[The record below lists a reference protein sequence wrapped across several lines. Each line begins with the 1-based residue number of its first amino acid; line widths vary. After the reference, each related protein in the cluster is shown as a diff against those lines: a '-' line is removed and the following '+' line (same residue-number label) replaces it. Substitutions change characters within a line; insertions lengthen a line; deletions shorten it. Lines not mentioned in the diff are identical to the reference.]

1 MENSEILEEEY
12 AIGLDLG
19 TTFSCI
25 GVYRNGGVEIIPNR
39 NGEKTTPS
47 IVIIN
52 DSNILVGEETTE
64 FLVKYYD
71 SCIYEIKRLIG
82 RKFSDKELQKE
93 IKKLPFKIIEANKG
107 DIPEVEI
114 KLNGK
119 TITYNPVQISSF
131 IIKKMVSNAEKYINK
146 KITKL
151 VITVPAYFND
161 AQRNL
166 TKQAAEL
173 LGLKVIRIINEPTAA
188 ALSYKFDKKENIN
201 KNILIFDLGG
211 GTFDVSILSLNKEE
225 KNNNR
230 VSFLVLGVSGD
241 TQLGGEDFDNEL
253 VKYFLN
259 KTNKEEEIKT
269 DKRAM
274 KRLKV
279 ACENIKKI
287 LSSSEYTTLRIN
299 NFFKDQDLNEPI
311 SRADFEKICQHLFN
325 KLETKMDE
333 ALKNAKLKKKDI
345 NEIILVGGS
354 TKIPKVK
361 KVVQDYF
368 PGIKIN
374 DSINPDEAVAYGAT
388 LDAEKIL
395 HKKNELISNFH
406 LLDIT
411 PLSLGTN
418 IKNNSKDEEIQKEGD
433 EMSIIIPRGSHLPIE
448 KSQTYSSAENNQE
461 SMPIDIYEGEK
472 RYVKYNHLLKK
483 SNIQGLTKRP
493 KGQTKVEVTFKINI
507 DGILYVE
514 AKELSEDNKG
524 QTLNLKI
531 KNDEI
536 NLTPEQIKDLQE
548 KNKSVLDKMRENELV
563 EIKDITNLKDSL
575 KKYQEAFEKS
585 IQKPKKKKTDDDD
598 DDDDEDDSLIYKNNF
613 NSALEEFINAFDKNF
628 DNETVLEKFYL
639 YTKELFLSYLETLTL
654 KISRGEQLEIVKKIK
669 KYIILF
675 VDKSSGYLNDLLEVL
690 SSMTKKKKFRIHFY
704 NIIIFVMEELN
715 KLGKD
720 CIRSNK
726 PFCKY
731 HSLIYFEQSK
741 SYYDKYL
748 SSIDESLLD
757 KNLMKSRI
765 DQKKMCDDYIRDINS
780 GAVVLFDESF
790 RGGYLITEEII
801 SANRGI
807 TNDLKNFSIGN
818 IQNSIERCKIVL
830 ANYENV
836 LASIQ
841 IENSRSKKEAIC
853 IANILKLNAIL
864 GYLKKKCRILL
875 PLAKRCE
882 LIVEH
887 EKIDKNEEWYKEF
900 VKLNTELK
908 NYQSPDDDYQT
919 KFKRVK
925 KNHQRIFD
933 DINDSFSSNGG
944 NIQFINYILE
954 NHPFPNYKNEIKN
967 GRNFKSYNNEL
978 IIFLLEQYNPD
989 NYSTR
994 ENDEKSEL
1002 TYCIYHEIS
1011 TKLSNTLTTF

>member
-1 MENSEILEEEY
+1 MANSEILEEEY

-25 GVYRNGGVEIIPNR
+25 GVFRNGGVEIIPNKH
-39 NGEKTTPS
+39 GEKTTPS
-47 IVIIN
+47 VVIIN
-52 DSNILVGEETTE
+52 DSDILVGEETTE
-64 FLVKYYD
+64 YLVKYYD

-93 IKKLPFKIIEANKG
+93 IKKLPFTIISANKG
-107 DIPEVEI
+107 DIPEVEM
-114 KLNGK
+114 KLKGK
-119 TITYNPVQISSF
+119 KVTYNPVQISSF
-131 IIKKMVSNAEKYINK
+131 IIKKMVSNAEKYLNK
-146 KITKL
+146 KVTKL

-188 ALSYKFDKKENIN
+188 ALSYGFDKKENIN
-201 KNILIFDLGG
+201 EKILIFDLGG
-211 GTFDVSILSLNKEE
+211 GTFDISILSLNKDE

-230 VSFLVLGVSGD
+230 LSFQVLGVSGD

-253 VKYFLN
+253 VNYFLN
-259 KTNKEEEIKT
+259 KTNNEEEIQK

-287 LSSSEYTTLRIN
+287 LSSSESTTLRIN

-311 SRADFEKICQHLFN
+311 TREEFENICQNLFN
-325 KLETKMDE
+325 RLTTVMDE
-333 ALKNAKLKKKDI
+333 ALKNAKLNKKDI

-354 TKIPKVK
+354 TRIPKVK
-361 KVVQDYF
+361 KVVQEYF
-368 PGIKIN
+368 PGLKIN

-388 LDAEKIL
+388 LDAEKIS
-395 HKKNELISNFH
+395 HNKNELISNFH

-418 IKNNSKDEEIQKEGD
+418 VKNNSEDINIQKEGD
-433 EMSIIIPRGSHLPIE
+433 EMSIIIQRGTHLPIE
-448 KSQTYSSAENNQE
+448 KSQIYSSAVDNQA
-461 SMPIDIYEGEK
+461 SMSIDIYEGEK

-483 SNIQGLTKRP
+483 STIQGLTKRP
-493 KGQTKVEVTFKINI
+493 KGKTKVEVTFKINI

-536 NLTPEQIKDLQE
+536 NLTPEQIKELQE
-548 KNKSVLDKMRENELV
+548 KSQPILDKMRENELT

-575 KKYQEAFEKS
+575 NKYQKAFEKS
-585 IQKPKKKKTDDDD
+585 LKEQKEKKKDDDE
-598 DDDDEDDSLIYKNNF
+598 DDDEDDSLIYKNNF
-613 NSALEEFINAFDKNF
+613 NNALEEFINSFDKNF

-639 YTKELFLSYLETLTL
+639 YTRELFLSYLETLKL
-654 KISRGEQLEIVKKIK
+654 NISKGDQLELVEKMK
-669 KYIILF
+669 KYIKIF
-675 VDKSSGYLNDLLEVL
+675 IDKSTGYLNNLLDVL
-690 SSMTKKKKFRIHFY
+690 SSMTKKKKFKINFY

-741 SYYDKYL
+741 AYYDKYL
-748 SSIDESLLD
+748 SNIDESLLD
-757 KNLMKSRI
+757 KNSMKSRS

-790 RGGYLITEEII
+790 RGGYLISEEII
-801 SANRGI
+801 SAGRGI
-807 TNDLKNFSIGN
+807 TNDLRNFAIGN

-830 ANYENV
+830 ANYENA

-841 IENSRSKKEAIC
+841 TENTRSKKEAIC

-864 GYLKKKCRILL
+864 GYLRKKWRILL
-875 PLAKRCE
+875 PLARRCE
-882 LIVEH
+882 LIIEH
-887 EKIDKNEEWYKEF
+887 ERIDKNEEWCKEF
-900 VKLNTELK
+900 FKINTEIK
-908 NYQSPDDDYQT
+908 KYQTPDYDYQT
-919 KFKRVK
+919 RFERIR

-933 DINDSFSSNGG
+933 SINDNFNSNGG
-944 NIQFINYILE
+944 NIKFINFILE
-954 NHPFPNYKNEIKN
+954 NHPFPNYQDEIKK
-967 GRNFKSYNNEL
+967 GRNFKVHNNEL
-978 IIFLLEQYNPD
+978 IRFLLEQYNPD
-989 NYSTR
+989 NYSTM
-994 ENDEKSEL
+994 EGDEESEL
-1002 TYCIYHEIS
+1002 RHCIAHEIA
-1011 TKLSNTLTTF
+1011 TKLSNILTTF